1 MWLITTFIA
10 SLIATFFWQVLKK
23 KYQLGF
29 LSLMLWGSTIMILI
43 DHILGYEGSQF
54 LEIETNGLITNGMW
68 LGLAM
73 LIPVL
78 FIWLLAVLFKNKNK
92 IQNN

>member
-10 SLIATFFWQVLKK
+10 SLIATSLWYILNK

-29 LSLMLWGSTIMILI
+29 LSLMLWGSTIMILV
-43 DHILGYEGSQF
+43 DHLLGYEGGQF
-54 LEIETNGLITNGMW
+54 LETETDGLITSGTW